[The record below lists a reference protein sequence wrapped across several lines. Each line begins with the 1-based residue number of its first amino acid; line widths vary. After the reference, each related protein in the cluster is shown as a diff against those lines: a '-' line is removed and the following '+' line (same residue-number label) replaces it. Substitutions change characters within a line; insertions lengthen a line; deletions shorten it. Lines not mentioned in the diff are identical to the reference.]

1 MFFEVQPGSETGDRR
16 YRELVEQLDMPML
29 IHVDGTIVFATQAVV
44 DLVRVEDLEALKG
57 RQLVDFIHPDDLEV
71 VVAHMVRILAGEPS
85 ERHRYRIRRADGTDA
100 WVAAAATP
108 YLLGDVAGALVV
120 IEDITARLDAEA
132 KLRASEVRYR
142 ALVQNSAD
150 IVAIVSAE
158 GRLTYVSP
166 ATAAVLGREVDEVAG
181 TDVRRWLH
189 PDDSMVI
196 ERLIGRLREGP
207 LGEGSSATFRVR
219 HQDGAWRHLEAIAT
233 SRLDEPAIAGVVVNA
248 RDVTDRIAASARLR
262 RMALHDSLTGLANRT
277 LIEDRIK
284 LAMQQ
289 GPTAV
294 VMLDLNRFKDI
305 NDSLGHAVGD
315 VVLAEIADRIRRSV
329 RSGDT
334 VGRVGG
340 DEFVLVLPQAGRM
353 QDIGATV
360 DRIVSNLQEPIEHG
374 TSRFRLSASVG
385 IAFAPEHGTTGEG
398 LLRAADAA
406 MYRAKRERSGP
417 SVYDHRDRERSI
429 ERLALSSELIDAIEL
444 DQFELHY
451 QPKYDLASGR
461 LIGAEALLRWFHPT
475 RGLIPP
481 DGFLPLAEDTGA
493 IHVITRWVIDTA
505 VAQVRAWTEQGHD
518 LSVAVNLSPSSLQDP
533 AFADHVLAALVAEG
547 VASERLVLEVTE
559 QTVMADPETA
569 LSVMRRL
576 SDLGVR
582 FSVDDF
588 GTGYSSLTY
597 LRMLPVTELKI
608 DRSFIGDDCGAVD
621 HDIVETIIA
630 LSRRLGLQVVAEG
643 IESCDA
649 TDYLRS
655 AGCDVG
661 QGFHLGHPV
670 PAAELDLGRPAC
682 VVHER
687 AAHGSAGSHLA
698 S

>member
-1 MFFEVQPGSETGDRR
+1 MFFEGQPGSDTGDRR
-16 YRELVEQLDMPML
+16 YRELVEQLDMPVL

-44 DLVRVEDLEALKG
+44 DLVRVDALDALKG
-57 RQLVDFIHPDDLEV
+57 RQLVDFIHPDDLDV
-71 VVAHMVRILAGEPS
+71 VVEHMLRVLAGEPS

-100 WVAAAATP
+100 WVEAAATP
-108 YLLGDVAGALVV
+108 YLLGDVPGALVV
-120 IEDITARLDAEA
+120 VEDITAQLEAEA
-132 KLRASEVRYR
+132 NLRASEVRYR
-142 ALVQNSAD
+142 ALVQHSAD
-150 IVAIVSAE
+150 IVGIVTDD
-158 GRLTYVSP
+158 GRLTYASP
-166 ATAAVLGREVDEVAG
+166 ATAAVLGRPVDEVVG
-181 TDVRRWLH
+181 TDVRGWLH
-189 PDDSMVI
+189 PDDVVVI
-196 ERLIGRLREGP
+196 ERLIGRLRRKST
-207 LGEGSSATFRVR
+207 GEGASATFRVR
-219 HQDGAWRHLEAIAT
+219 HQDGTWRHLEAIAT
-233 SRLDEPAIAGVVVNA
+233 ARLDEPAIAGVVINA

-262 RMALHDSLTGLANRT
+262 RLALHDSLTGLGNRT

-284 LAMQQ
+284 QAVQQ

-315 VVLAEIADRIRRSV
+315 VVLAEVADRIRRSV

-340 DEFVLVLPQAGRM
+340 DEFVLVLPQAGGM
-353 QDIGATV
+353 QDIRATV
-360 DRIVSNLQEPIEHG
+360 DRIIGALREPIEHG

-385 IAFAPEHGTTGEG
+385 ISFAPEHGTSGEG

-417 SVYDHRDRERSI
+417 AVYDHRDRELSI
-429 ERLALSSELIDAIEL
+429 ERLALSSELVDAIEL
-444 DQFELHY
+444 EQFELHY
-451 QPKYDLASGR
+451 QPKYDLATGR
-461 LIGAEALLRWFHPT
+461 MLGAEALLRWFHPT

-493 IHVITRWVIDTA
+493 IHAITRWVVDTA
-505 VAQVRAWTEQGHD
+505 VAQARSWADQGHD

-533 AFADHVLAALVAEG
+533 AFADHVQSALVRSG
-547 VASERLVLEVTE
+547 LASDRLVLEVTE

-576 SDLGVR
+576 SGLGVR

-649 TDYLRS
+649 TAYLRS

-661 QGFHLGHPV
+661 QGFHLGRPV
-670 PAAELDLGRPAC
+670 PAAELDLAHPAC
-682 VVHER
+682 DVHVD
-687 AAHGSAGSHLA
+687 ADVHLA

>member
-1 MFFEVQPGSETGDRR
+1 MFFEVQPGSDAGDRR

-44 DLVRVEDLEALKG
+44 DLVRVGTLDELMG
-57 RQLVDFIHPDDLEV
+57 RQLVDFIHPDDLELV
-71 VVAHMVRILAGEPS
+71 FDHMLRVLAGEPS

-100 WVAAAATP
+100 WVEAAATP
-108 YLLGDVAGALVV
+108 YLLGDVAAALVV
-120 IEDITARLDAEA
+120 VEDITGKLEAEA

-150 IVAIVSAE
+150 IVAIVSAA
-158 GRLTYVSP
+158 GVLTYASP
-166 ATAAVLGREVDEVAG
+166 ATAAVLGREVDEIAG
-181 TDVRRWLH
+181 TDVRHWLH
-189 PDDSMVI
+189 PDDTIVI
-196 ERLIGRLREGP
+196 ERLIGRLRHGP
-207 LGEGSSATFRVR
+207 LGEGTSATFRVR
-219 HQDGAWRHLEAIAT
+219 HQDGTWRHLEAIAT
-233 SRLDEPAIAGVVVNA
+233 SRLDEPAIGGVVVNA
-248 RDVTDRIAASARLR
+248 RDVTDRIAAAARLR

-284 LAMQQ
+284 QAVQL

-305 NDSLGHAVGD
+305 NDSLVHAVGD
-315 VVLAEIADRIRRSV
+315 VVLAEVADRIRRSV

-353 QDIGATV
+353 EDISGTV
-360 DRIVSNLQEPIEHG
+360 ERIMGTLGEPVEHG

-417 SVYDHRDRERSI
+417 AVYDHRDREQSI
-429 ERLALSSELIDAIEL
+429 ERLALSSELVDAIEL
-444 DQFELHY
+444 GQFELHY

-461 LIGAEALLRWFHPT
+461 MTGAEALLRWFHPE

-493 IHVITRWVIDTA
+493 IHAITRWVVDTA
-505 VAQVRAWTEQGHD
+505 VAQARVWAEQGHD

-533 AFADHVLAALVAEG
+533 AFGDHVQSVLVAEG
-547 VASERLVLEVTE
+547 VPSERLVLEVTE

-569 LSVMRRL
+569 LRVMRRL
-576 SDLGVR
+576 SEIGVR

-608 DRSFIGDDCGAVD
+608 DRSFIGDDCGEVD

-670 PAAELDLGRPAC
+670 PADELDLDHAAC
-682 VVHER
+682 AVHTREDV
-687 AAHGSAGSHLA
+687 HLA

>member
-1 MFFEVQPGSETGDRR
+1 MFFEVQPGSDTGDRR

-44 DLVRVEDLEALKG
+44 DLVRVEDLHALEG

-71 VVAHMVRILAGEPS
+71 VVEHMVRVLAGEPT

-189 PDDSMVI
+189 PDDTMVI
-196 ERLIGRLREGP
+196 ERLIGRLRHGP

-219 HQDGAWRHLEAIAT
+219 HQDGSWRHLEAIAT

-284 LAMQQ
+284 QAVQR
-289 GPTAV
+289 GATAV

-315 VVLAEIADRIRRSV
+315 VVLAEVADRIRRSV
-329 RSGDT
+329 RTGDT

-340 DEFVLVLPQAGRM
+340 DEFVLVLPEAGAM
-353 QDIGATV
+353 HDIRATV
-360 DRIVSNLQEPIEHG
+360 DRIVSALQEPIEHG
-374 TSRFRLSASVG
+374 GSRFRLSASVG

-417 SVYDHRDRERSI
+417 SVYDHRDRELSI
-429 ERLALSSELIDAIEL
+429 ERLALSSELIDAVEL

-505 VAQVRAWTEQGHD
+505 VAQARAWAAQGHD

-533 AFADHVLAALVAEG
+533 AFADHVQAVLATEG
-547 VASERLVLEVTE
+547 LPSERLVLEVTE

-569 LSVMRRL
+569 LTVMRRL
-576 SDLGVR
+576 SELGVR

-682 VVHER
+682 VVHGRALDER
-687 AAHGSAGSHLA
+687 PSTHLA